1 MHMEARRL
9 AWVRRL
15 QAIAHNGM
23 MFSKAPFDRE
33 RYEHVRSVAE
43 DILTSR

>member
-1 MHMEARRL
+1 MNMEARWL

-15 QAIAHNGM
+15 QAIAQNGL
-23 MFSKAPFDRE
+23 MFSKDPFDRE